1 MKSRENIVFLGMMG
15 SGKSSIGYLVSKKL
29 NLDLQD
35 IDHIIEKKLKMKI
48 SEVFKIKGERFFRE
62 FEEKIT
68 LKSLKRNNTIISL
81 GGGAFMNVKIREE
94 VLNNNLSFW
103 LKWTSKTLINRIQ
116 NSIKRPVSFKA
127 TNNELLNLIKKRSN
141 FYKKANYK
149 INCENLSKNE
159 IVNKVIN
166 IYENY

>member
-1 MKSRENIVFLGMMG
+1 MKSKENIVFLGMMG

-35 IDHIIEKKLKMKI
+35 IDHIIENKLKMKI

-127 TNNELLNLIKKRSN
+127 TNNELLNLIKKISN

>member
-35 IDHIIEKKLKMKI
+35 IDHIIENKLKMKI

>member
-1 MKSRENIVFLGMMG
+1 MESKENIVFLGMMG

-35 IDHIIEKKLKMKI
+35 IDHIIENKLKMKI